1 MAYITYVELAEEQRK
16 PLDYK
21 IEKAIE
27 AVAQGFAVCK
37 HQAALD
43 SAEKKLKGG
52 AE

>member
-1 MAYITYVELAEEQRK
+1 MAYITYTELAEEQKK
-16 PLDYK
+16 PLEYK

-27 AVAQGFAVCK
+27 AIGQGFAVCK
-37 HQAALD
+37 HRAALD